1 MQCVLQRSFVCRNAA
16 RQRFFEIR
24 HWLYAYI
31 NVYVVK
37 IRAEDGAKM
46 AQNFEIVVFEG
57 DGIGPEI
64 MAPTLM
70 ILRQMA
76 STSSAYDLTLTTH
89 PAGASHYAKTN
100 ESLPAASLAAAR
112 AADAILLSA
121 MGLPDVRYADG
132 TEISPQ
138 IDLRKAF
145 NLFAGVRPVRVG
157 PGHQT
162 PLKIPAGRE
171 IDFVLIRESTEGLF
185 YSQGI
190 GDVSETEARET
201 LRITR
206 DISEKLFRFA
216 FSLAQDRQARGIG
229 KGRVTCVD
237 KANVFRAFAFFR
249 GIFDE
254 QAEAFPDLMTDHAY
268 VDATALWMVQKPWDF
283 DVLVTENMFGDI
295 LSDLGAGLMGGLGV
309 APSADIGLDQAVF
322 QPCHGSAPDIA
333 GQGKAN
339 PIAMILSAAMMLEWL
354 GMRHDVVAM
363 TADGQ
368 RLRQAVEQIMTDG
381 VAVTADLGGQATTD
395 QTGEAVMAALS

>member
-1 MQCVLQRSFVCRNAA
+1 MHTLMYTLSRIDLADEGNMTRNLDIA
-16 RQRFFEIR
+16 
-24 HWLYAYI
+24 
-31 NVYVVK
+31 
-37 IRAEDGAKM
+37 
-46 AQNFEIVVFEG
+46 VFEG

-64 MAPTLM
+64 MAPTLA
-70 ILRQMA
+70 ILRKIA
-76 STSSAYDLTLTTH
+76 DANGDYTLTFTAH
-89 PAGASHYAKTN
+89 PAGAAHYAKTGD
-100 ESLPAASLAAAR
+100 SLPKSSLAAAG

-157 PGHQT
+157 PGPLS
-162 PLKIPAGRE
+162 PLKIPQGRE

-185 YSQGI
+185 HTQGT
-190 GDVSETEARET
+190 GTVTDDYAEET

-206 DISEKLFRFA
+206 EVSEKLFRFA
-216 FSLAQDRQARGIG
+216 FALAKDRKAQGRGR
-229 KGRVTCVD
+229 GRVTCVD
-237 KANVFRAFAFFR
+237 KANVFRAFAYFR

-254 QAEAFPDLMTDHAY
+254 EAKAFPDLIADHAY

-283 DVLVTENMFGDI
+283 DVMVTENMFGDI

-339 PIAMILSAAMMLEWL
+339 PLAMILSGAMMLEWL
-354 GMRHDVVAM
+354 GLRHDIPALA
-363 TADGQ
+363 ADGQ
-368 RLRQAVEQIMTDG
+368 RLRTAVESVIDAGQIL
-381 VAVTADLGGQATTD
+381 TADLGGTATTQQAGD
-395 QTGEAVMAALS
+395 AVLAAL